1 MAQNKIQI
9 SVSEEQQG
17 QRLDKFLAEQEL
29 VRTRARAQYLIEKQF
44 VLVNG
49 KLEKNSYVIKNQDLI
64 EFFNPATVED
74 TEVLKPLDFK
84 LDIHF
89 EDSDLIV
96 INKPA
101 GLVVH
106 PAAGHAQDTLVNAL
120 LHHTQDLSM
129 KFGEKRP
136 GIVHRIDRDTSGL
149 LVIAKNDFAHEN
161 LAAQFKQKSIHRLY
175 YALVQ
180 GEMKKMTGT
189 IQSYLHRHPK
199 DRKKYCSVR
208 DSSKKIFTQAGL
220 EIEHAKWAVSHF
232 KCLKKNK
239 NYSYVQMKLETGR
252 THQIRIHLSEMG
264 HPIYGDETYG
274 FKYKKNEPHF
284 NRFLLHAAELG
295 FAHPRSNV
303 DLQFKCE
310 WPSEQKKFIESL
322 FL

>member
-9 SVSEEQQG
+9 RVSEEHQG

-29 VRTRARAQYLIEKQF
+29 ISTRARAQHLIENQF

-49 KLEKNSYVIKNQDLI
+49 KLEKNSYSVKHQDL
-64 EFFNPATVED
+64 VEYFTPLAD
-74 TEVLKPLDFK
+74 QETEALEPLDFK
-84 LDIHF
+84 LDIYF

-120 LHHTQDLSM
+120 LHHTKDLSM

-149 LVIAKNDFAHEN
+149 LVIAKNDYTHEH
-161 LAAQFKQKSIHRLY
+161 LAAQFKQKNIHRLY

-180 GEMKKMTGT
+180 GEMKKLAGT

-208 DSSKKIFTQAGL
+208 DHSKKILTQAGL
-220 EIEHAKWAVSHF
+220 DIENAKWAVSHF
-232 KCLKKNK
+232 KCLNKNK

-274 FKYKKNEPHF
+274 FKYKKNEPQF

-295 FAHPRSNV
+295 FIHPRTNEA
-303 DLQFKCE
+303 LQFKCE
-310 WPSEQKKFIESL
+310 WPSDQKKFIESL